1 MKTKL
6 LLSAILLCSVMVSS
20 GQWTSTT
27 LKQAKGRMGV
37 AVTGTNVY
45 FAGGADNANNA
56 LSEIEV
62 YDVESESWVTPPQFA
77 LSVARM
83 HPEGV
88 ACGPLVMFAGGGNV
102 FTLQMFDEV
111 DIGKTETKQ
120 WSIASL
126 ATPRVFLSAVSN
138 GEKALF
144 AGGNNLAGT
153 AYNVVDIYDRATGS
167 WTISSLSQARSGMG
181 AAVAGDLAFFA
192 GGYLDPTSSVTNR
205 VDIYHFSSGTW
216 TQETLSE
223 ARGFLAAA
231 TVGNKVLFAG
241 GTKADNTPSD
251 VVDIYNVETLQWEAP
266 ATLSEARAL
275 FPLGSAVTC
284 DNKAYFLPGGH
295 FDLYSHNWTTNF
307 NVVDIYDAT
316 LDLWYVDELST
327 SNLLYSVAGAEDH
340 LIVAGGAVPPGL
352 DFTDNVEIF
361 ADPDYPDCIP
371 VRVPEQRG
379 EDLLAIYP
387 NPSCGDIRFELPGNA
402 FYGAL
407 QAAVYTMQ
415 GQRVFTQ
422 ILEPGNPELHLNL
435 PDGVYLLQ
443 VISDKD
449 SQTALITIQ
458 K

>member
-6 LLSAILLCSVMVSS
+6 LLSVTFLCGVLISN
-20 GQWTSTT
+20 GQWTYNT
-27 LKQAKGRMGV
+27 LSQAKGRMGV
-37 AVTGTNVY
+37 AVNGTKVY
-45 FAGGADNANNA
+45 FAGGADNANNP

-88 ACGPLVMFAGGGNV
+88 TCGPLVIFAGGGNMIN
-102 FTLQMFDEV
+102 FQMFDEV
-111 DIGKTETKQ
+111 DIWNTETEQ
-120 WSIASL
+120 WSMASL

-138 GEKALF
+138 GEQALF
-144 AGGNNLAGT
+144 AGGNNLAGA
-153 AYNVVDIYDRATGS
+153 AYNVVDIFDRTTGN

-192 GGYLDPTSSVTNR
+192 GGYLDPTSTVTNR

-223 ARGFLAAA
+223 ARGFLTAA

-241 GTKADNTPSD
+241 GTRADNTPSD
-251 VVDIYNVETLQWEAP
+251 IVDIYNVETLQWEAP

-284 DNKAYFLPGGH
+284 DNKAWFLPGGH
-295 FDLYSHNWTTNF
+295 FDLYSHSWTTDF
-307 NVVDIYDAT
+307 NVVDIYDAS

-340 LIVAGGAVPPGL
+340 LIVAGGALPPGW
-352 DFTDNVEIF
+352 DFTENVEIF

-371 VRVPEQRG
+371 VSIPEQHG
-379 EDLLAIYP
+379 EDMFTVYP
-387 NPSCGDIRFELPGNA
+387 NPSSGNIHLYMA
-402 FYGAL
+402 DDSHKSIMANI
-407 QAAVYTMQ
+407 YTMQ
-415 GQRVFTQ
+415 GKIVMTRT
-422 ILEPGNPELHLNL
+422 LKPGAQDLHVNL
-435 PDGVYLLQ
+435 PDGIYLLQ